1 MICKKCKKVF
11 EEDEMYGKGKLYCEK
26 CYKEK
31 SEFIKGRKYKLTM
44 LQSLPLDLK
53 IIKSDLC
60 NFYFHIGI
68 TGVLL
73 GIFMDI

>member
-44 LQSLPLDLK
+44 LQALPLDL
-53 IIKSDLC
+53 
-60 NFYFHIGI
+60 
-68 TGVLL
+68 
-73 GIFMDI
+73 